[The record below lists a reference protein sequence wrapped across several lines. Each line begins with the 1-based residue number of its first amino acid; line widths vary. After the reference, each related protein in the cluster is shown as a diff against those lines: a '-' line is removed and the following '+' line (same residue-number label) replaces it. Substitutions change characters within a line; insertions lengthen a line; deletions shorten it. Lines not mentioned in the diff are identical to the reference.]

1 MNDLEDIDS
10 DFTKSLRWVLENSIE
25 GLEQTFTYETTTFGK
40 HVRRDLVSNG
50 DEILVTDE
58 NKEEFVDRICEMKT
72 RGEFNE
78 ELEAFLRGFNLI
90 VPSLL
95 VSMFSPS
102 ELQLVIAGESSINV
116 GEMKQ
121 YAKYGGGYN
130 KDDEVIKW
138 LWEIFEEFSQ
148 KELTAFI
155 FFVTGF
161 INSNMG
167 Y

>member
-1 MNDLEDIDS
+1 M
-10 DFTKSLRWVLENSIE
+10 
-25 GLEQTFTYETTTFGK
+25 
-40 HVRRDLVSNG
+40 
-50 DEILVTDE
+50 TDE

-90 VPSLL
+90 VPSCL

-102 ELQLVIAGESSINV
+102 ELQLLIAGESSINV